1 MRRIR
6 LVILPGIL
14 LGLLAGCGSPPPP
27 KVDLLIPVNAKCT
40 TCEDFIRCDSGSANA
55 AVYDPTFDLYRL
67 EPKGILAQLATVW
80 EFLIQLFHT
89 RTEDFRPLSVYS
101 QRPGE
106 SEVFDRIVT
115 RDAEAR
121 TDLVARRIHLPSGWI
136 DQVTGDWH
144 GTDDTLRGSCRLL
157 KPAEGR
163 EILKLFTEPATAGPS

>member
-1 MRRIR
+1 MRRIL
-6 LVILPGIL
+6 LVILLGI
-14 LGLLAGCGSPPPP
+14 LAGCGSPPP

-80 EFLIQLFHT
+80 EFLIQLFQT
-89 RTEDFRPLSVYS
+89 RTEDVRPLSVYS

-106 SEVFDRIVT
+106 SEVFNRIVT

-121 TDLVARRIHLPSGWI
+121 TDLVAHRIHLPSGWI

-163 EILKLFTEPATAGPS
+163 ELLKLFSEPATGGSS